1 MTAIRPQLLPVAALA
16 ALLGACQADRAAT
29 GSIYPHDYRARH
41 PIVLTDGSRSL
52 DVFPTGPGHLDP
64 RQRADVD
71 AFVLEYRRYGR
82 GTLLVEMPQGAAPS
96 AGAAAERTGSAI
108 RRLVAEGGV
117 SGREVVLSGYPVA
130 NPGLA
135 APIRLSFQRMEA
147 RVADKCGLWP
157 KDLGASS
164 PMTDL
169 RNEPAWNLG
178 CATQSTVAAQVAD
191 PVDLVRGRTEGR
203 IDTVRR
209 VKDIDQLRTGK
220 DPSTKWSQDGQTNV
234 NSRLGL

>member
-1 MTAIRPQLLPVAALA
+1 MIAIRPQLLPVAVLA

-108 RRLVAEGGV
+108 RRLAAEGGV

-164 PMTDL
+164 PMSDL